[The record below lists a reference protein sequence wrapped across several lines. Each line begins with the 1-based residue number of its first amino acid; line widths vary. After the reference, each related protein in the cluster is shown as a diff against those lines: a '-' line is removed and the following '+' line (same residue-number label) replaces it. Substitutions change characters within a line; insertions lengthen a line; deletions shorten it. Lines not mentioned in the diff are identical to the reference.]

1 MNGVKCSWRPVT
13 SGDQGLVLE
22 SILLKIIIND
32 LDVGIQ
38 LAFGKFSDD
47 TMLGGNVNLP
57 ESRKALQRNLGRLDQ
72 WAEDNRKKFKRDQA
86 LDPELRPQKTPH
98 NAMDLGQS
106 GWQGAWRKGIQGH
119 WSTLD

>member
-1 MNGVKCSWRPVT
+1 MELNAA
-13 SGDQGLVLE
+13 GDQSQVVTRGLVLE

-38 LAFGKFSDD
+38 LTFGKFSDD

-86 LDPELRPQKTPH
+86 LDTELRPQKTPH